1 MRKKYYMAVISMLL
15 VLSGCNKADNK
26 PITDEHTISEAS
38 SEISSIQTITEA
50 VTKSEKASAETTTTT
65 TTTVETT
72 TATTTEE
79 MAITTTTVPVAVT
92 ETEVTVVTEAVP
104 VTVTEKI
111 TEASTK
117 KETVSTKKTEKA
129 KKTKKTKKTETVTEA
144 EASEETGSEA
154 ETDAIETKQTVTE
167 ETDISKETDTEE
179 EATEE
184 APEEDDYRKITLE
197 GVEYELSFEDNFDG
211 NSIDMTKWEYV
222 PEWKRQDLENYWRN
236 ENCYVDGDGNLVI
249 KMEHSYYENKYY
261 SGGVRT
267 KGKFEQAYGYFE
279 IRCKVN
285 EAPGY
290 WTAFW
295 LMGECVADTT
305 KGGVNGTEIDIM
317 ETPYV
322 LEKKVQNSL
331 NWDGYGPEHKYDAN
345 ITDVDVYDGEYH
357 TFSLLWTEEEY
368 VYYIDGKESWRTRAE
383 KAGGT
388 CEMPLYLKITSE
400 TGSWRY
406 NEMDHSRLP
415 DYMLTDYVR
424 VYRQHRTISG

>member
-92 ETEVTVVTEAVP
+92 ETEVTIVTEAVP

-117 KETVSTKKTEKA
+117 KETVSAKKTEKA
-129 KKTKKTKKTETVTEA
+129 KKTKTVTET
-144 EASEETGSEA
+144 EASEDTSSEA
-154 ETDAIETKQTVTE
+154 ETEAIGTKQTVTE
-167 ETDISKETDTEE
+167 ETDIREETDTEE

-236 ENCYVDGDGNLVI
+236 ENCYVDGNGNLVI

-406 NEMDHSRLP
+406 NEMDHSKLP